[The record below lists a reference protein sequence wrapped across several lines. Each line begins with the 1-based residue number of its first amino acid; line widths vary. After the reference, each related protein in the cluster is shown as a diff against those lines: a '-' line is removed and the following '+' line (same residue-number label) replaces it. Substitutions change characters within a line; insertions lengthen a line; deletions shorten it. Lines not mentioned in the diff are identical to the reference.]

1 MSTGLI
7 PVAEALGRVLASIP
21 APVEA
26 ETVPLARAAGR
37 TLAADVAAS
46 RTQPP
51 FPASAMDGYAVRF
64 ADASVVGAS
73 LRLIG
78 TSAAGHG
85 FPGRIGPGEAVRI
98 FTGAPVPE
106 GADAILIQ
114 EDAEAEGESV
124 RVMEAV
130 EQSRFIR
137 RAGLDFTAGETLLVA
152 GMTLDARR
160 LALAAAAG
168 HPELSVRRR
177 PRVAILATGDELVE
191 PGAVPAWD
199 QIVASNSLALA
210 ALSAEAGAEIIDLG
224 IAADDHGALED
235 AFRRAREAR
244 ADLLITL
251 GGASVGDH
259 DLVQAALA
267 REGLELGF
275 WRVAL
280 RPGKPLMHGRL
291 GDMLVIGLPGNPV
304 SSIVCG
310 LLFVVPAIRALQG
323 DPQAGADRSEPATL
337 ARDLPANDGRA
348 DYMRATLALEPGR
361 LPVADPEKRQDS
373 SMLAVLGRAEALL
386 IRAPHEPAATAGDP
400 CRIIRLD
407 RRLL

>member
-1 MSTGLI
+1 MSGLI
-7 PVAEALGRVLASIP
+7 PVAEALARVLASVTH
-21 APVEA
+21 PVEA
-26 ETVPLARAAGR
+26 ETVTLAGAAGR
-37 TLAADVAAS
+37 TLAADIVAS

-51 FPASAMDGYAVRF
+51 FPASAMDGYAVRS
-64 ADASVVGAS
+64 ADAAASGAS
-73 LRLIG
+73 LQLIG

-85 FPGRIGPGEAVRI
+85 FTGRIGQGEAVRI
-98 FTGAPVPE
+98 FTGAPVPD

-114 EDAEAEGESV
+114 EDAEAEGGNV
-124 RVMEAV
+124 RVV
-130 EQSRFIR
+130 EPVAPNRFIR
-137 RAGLDFTAGETLLVA
+137 RPGLDFTAGETLLTA
-152 GMTLDARR
+152 GMCLDARR

-168 HPELSVRRR
+168 HPRLSVRRR

-191 PGAVPAWD
+191 PGSAPAWD
-199 QIVASNSLALA
+199 QIVASNSLAVGALA
-210 ALSAEAGAEIIDLG
+210 AEAGAEIIDLG
-224 IAADDHGALED
+224 IAGDDHGALED

-244 ADLLITL
+244 ADLLVTL

-267 REGLELGF
+267 KEGLELDF

-291 GDMLVIGLPGNPV
+291 GNMLVIGLPGNPV

-337 ARDLPANDGRA
+337 GRDLQANDGRA
-348 DYMRATLALEPGR
+348 DYMRASLAIEPGR
-361 LPVADPEKRQDS
+361 LPVASPEQRQDS

-386 IRAPHEPAATAGDP
+386 VRAPHAPPVRAGDP